1 MNVIDVILMYD
12 SYDLEVVYTKPLK
25 SRFAL
30 KTCSKKKHF
39 YTEESKKN
47 PLRSEME
54 RPR

>member
-30 KTCSKKKHF
+30 KTCSKKTLLHRG
-39 YTEESKKN
+39 EQKK
-47 PLRSEME
+47 SFTK
-54 RPR
+54 